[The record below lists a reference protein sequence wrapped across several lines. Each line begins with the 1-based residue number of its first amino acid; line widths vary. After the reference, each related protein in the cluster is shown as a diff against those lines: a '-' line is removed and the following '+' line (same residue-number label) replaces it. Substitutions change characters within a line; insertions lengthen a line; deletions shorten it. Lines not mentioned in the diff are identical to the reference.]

1 MNEDE
6 LRNQL
11 QEFQNVQAQLQ
22 MLGMQLQQLNAQESE
37 TQKALDEVNKG
48 NGPFYRYV
56 SNILVEKDKES
67 LKKELE
73 DEKETITMR
82 VSSFKKQEDRLKP
95 RFEELRKKIE
105 EAAKHMKPN
114 G

>member
-1 MNEDE
+1 
-6 LRNQL
+6 
-11 QEFQNVQAQLQ
+11 
-22 MLGMQLQQLNAQESE
+22 MLAMQQQQLTSQESE

-56 SNILVEKDKES
+56 SNILVEKDKGD

-73 DEKETITMR
+73 EEKETITMR

-105 EAAKHMKPN
+105 EAAKAMKQ